1 MDSAV
6 YSKILGTGS
15 YVPKNI
21 VTNFD
26 LEEKLDTSDDWITQ
40 RTGIK
45 QRHIIDPENE
55 STVIMAREAGLEA
68 LRNAGLSPEDL
79 DMIIV
84 ATCTPDKVF
93 PSTSCLLQKE
103 FGIRGCA
110 AMDVDAACSG
120 FVYALSTADAYIKSK
135 KAKYILVVGSESMSR
150 LLDWTDRSSCVL
162 FGDGAG
168 ACILGPSN
176 EPGIISTHLHADG
189 NHDEILQASYNYHD
203 KAAKSPIDRIHMAGR
218 EVFKIAVNT
227 LGSIVTE
234 TIDKNGYSY
243 EDIDWL
249 VPHQAN
255 IRIIQAM
262 AKKLKMTT
270 DKVIITVDKHAN
282 TSGASI
288 PLALHTAVSD
298 GRIKRGDMLL
308 LEAFGAGLTWG
319 SALIKY

>member
-1 MDSAV
+1 MDSAL

-15 YVPKNI
+15 YVPKKV
-21 VTNFD
+21 VTNVD
-26 LEEKLDTSDDWITQ
+26 LETSLDTTDEWITQ
-40 RTGIK
+40 RTGIR
-45 QRHIIDPENE
+45 QRHFIDPNTE
-55 STVIMAREAGLEA
+55 STVVMAREAGLEA
-68 LRNAGLSPEDL
+68 LSNASLSPQDL

-93 PSTSCLLQKE
+93 PSTACLLQKE
-103 FGIRGCA
+103 FSIRGCA
-110 AMDVDAACSG
+110 ALDVDAACSG

-135 KAKYILVVGSESMSR
+135 KAKYILVVGSECMSR
-150 LLDWTDRSSCVL
+150 LLDWNDRSSCVL

-168 ACILGPSN
+168 ACVLGPDTK
-176 EPGIISTHLHADG
+176 EGIISTHLHADG
-189 NHDEILQASYNYHD
+189 NYDDILQASYNYYNPNN
-203 KAAKSPIDRIHMAGR
+203 KAPIDHIHMSGK
-218 EVFKIAVNT
+218 EVFKLAVNT

-234 TIDKNGYSY
+234 TIDKNGFTA

-249 VPHQAN
+249 VPHQTN

-270 DKVIITVDKHAN
+270 EKVIITVDKHAN

-288 PLALHTAVSD
+288 PLALHEAVSD
-298 GRIKRGDMLL
+298 GRIKRGDLLL

-319 SALIKY
+319 SALIRY

>member
-1 MDSAV
+1 MS
-6 YSKILGTGS
+6 SELFSRILGTGS
-15 YVPKNI
+15 YVPQKI

-26 LEEKLDTSDDWITQ
+26 LEKSLDTTDEWITQ

-45 QRHIIDPENE
+45 QRHLIDPQFE
-55 STVIMAREAGLEA
+55 STVYMAKQSGQMA
-68 LRNAGLSPEDL
+68 LDNAGIKASDL

-93 PSTSCLLQKE
+93 PSTACLLQKE
-103 FGIRGCA
+103 FGIKGCA
-110 AMDVDAACSG
+110 ALDVDAACSG

-150 LLDWTDRSSCVL
+150 LLDWNDRSSCVL
-162 FGDGAG
+162 FGDGSG
-168 ACILGPSN
+168 AVVVGPDSKA
-176 EPGIISTHLHADG
+176 GIISTHLHADG
-189 NHDEILQASYNYHD
+189 NNDEILQASYNYYNTEL
-203 KAAKSPIDRIHMAGR
+203 KEPIDKIHMAGK

-227 LGSIVTE
+227 LGSIVSE
-234 TIDKNGYSY
+234 TIDKNGFSAD
-243 EDIDWL
+243 EIDWL

-270 DKVIITVDKHAN
+270 EKVIITVDKHAN

-288 PLALHTAVSD
+288 PLALHDAVAD
-298 GRIKRGDMLL
+298 GRIKRDDLLL

-319 SALIKY
+319 SALIRY